1 VDCLGENLYVFWKI
15 HFQGLM
21 VEWAI
26 VIAAYAVFF
35 IYLLKDRGEQ

>member
-1 VDCLGENLYVFWKI
+1 
-15 HFQGLM
+15 M

-35 IYLLKDRGEQ
+35 IYLLKDRGEK